1 MIATMHQLPAA
12 GLPPRQR
19 IATNRDHQ
27 ANFSVSLPLSL
38 VAFAARDAVESVKRF
53 SESAGVRSFRQW
65 TPEFRG
71 RSGLKV
77 HCAAVC
83 ESNNSRAR
91 HAGGAA
97 SEHAARFRRMGCR
110 TVGDQRALLRRKVR
124 SWSIRA
130 VNPDDGEEPATM
142 K

>member
-1 MIATMHQLPAA
+1 MVDQ
-12 GLPPRQR
+12 G
-19 IATNRDHQ
+19 
-27 ANFSVSLPLSL
+27 
-38 VAFAARDAVESVKRF
+38 
-53 SESAGVRSFRQW
+53 GVGGAYQW

-71 RSGLKV
+71 HSGLKV
-77 HCAAVC
+77 NCATVC

-91 HAGGAA
+91 HGGGAA
-97 SEHAARFRRMGCR
+97 SEHAACFRGMGCR
-110 TVGDQRALLRRKVR
+110 KVGDQRALLRRKVR